1 MEKITKTTRDF
12 FRMCAAISFSGFT
25 EMAPTLTPLAPAA
38 FFALAIATAFF
49 ERLPEALPHTAA
61 ITLAILVGLVAAG
74 GLEAAGFMAF
84 HSAIEAHHHGA
95 GWRAAILPG
104 LYLVIGITALWVV
117 EETTTATIGTALFL
131 LAATVYAARMVMH
144 DAKHKSKT
152 AADAAQRQAA
162 EEAKQKAQQQE
173 EAQRDKEF
181 ERQQIAADK
190 EAERV
195 RLQIKAE
202 AEAAAKLAR
211 IEAKARQVST
221 ETKAKA
227 QPKPAKLDE
236 LSGKALEIYHVL
248 SGNPSATNTEVS
260 ETVGVSRQYVGQI
273 RKELNGSINGAT
285 P

>member
-1 MEKITKTTRDF
+1 MEKITNTTRAF

-61 ITLAILVGLVAAG
+61 ITLAITVGLVAAG

-117 EETTTATIGTALFL
+117 EEATTATIGTALFL

-152 AADAAQRQAA
+152 AAEAAQRQVA
-162 EEAKQKAQQQE
+162 EEARQKAQQQE

-181 ERQQIAADK
+181 KRQQMAADK

-202 AEAAAKLAR
+202 ADAAAKLAR
-211 IEAKARQVST
+211 IQAKA
-221 ETKAKA
+221 AA
-227 QPKPAKLDE
+227 QRSQPASQTVAAPAQQPQPAKFYECSCGEVFDKPQ
-236 LSGKALEIYHVL
+236 SYSAHRRHCNVGDGAAEIV
-248 SGNPSATNTEVS
+248 N
-260 ETVGVSRQYVGQI
+260 Q
-273 RKELNGSINGAT
+273 NGHLNGAT
-285 P
+285 K